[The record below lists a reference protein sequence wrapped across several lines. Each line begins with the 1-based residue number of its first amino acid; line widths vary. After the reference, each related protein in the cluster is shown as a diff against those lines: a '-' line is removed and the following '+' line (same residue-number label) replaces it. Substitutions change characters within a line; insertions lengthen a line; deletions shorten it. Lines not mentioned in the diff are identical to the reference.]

1 MASMF
6 LVSCNLLRNSV
17 QYFGLSYLIIHLVL
31 QNNFPILFKKT
42 TTAIVYALSA
52 IQPAKKYF
60 ERINSE
66 EEFDRL
72 YINTEQ
78 FVKEN
83 SEKPVLSRRRKEV

>member
-1 MASMF
+1 MASWY

-17 QYFGLSYLIIHLVL
+17 QYFGLSYLIYLEL
-31 QNNFPILFKKT
+31 QNNFPIHFNKT

-52 IQPAKKYF
+52 IQAAKKYF

-66 EEFDRL
+66 EEFDSL

-78 FVKEN
+78 FAEEN
-83 SEKPVLSRRRKEV
+83 SEKQVLSRRRKEV